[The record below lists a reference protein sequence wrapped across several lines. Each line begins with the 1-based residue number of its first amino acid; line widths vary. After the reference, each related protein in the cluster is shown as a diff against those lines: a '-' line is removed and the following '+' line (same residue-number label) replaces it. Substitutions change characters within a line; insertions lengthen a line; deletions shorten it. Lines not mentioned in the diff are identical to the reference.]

1 VGRALA
7 GFTLLL
13 LLVLASGPS
22 DAACDLVQIARV
34 PLELKNHL
42 FVVPVSL
49 SGHAIGMLLDTGAQ
63 KSMLG
68 EAAVQRLNLVRDSR
82 SLTSLMGLS
91 GTSAQPDARIDSMS
105 FGAVALS
112 LHRLAVISFGGKQPF
127 DGILGLDILRDYD
140 LDIDGPK
147 RVLTLYRI
155 RQCEPAPPP
164 WDEPAAPISGFSTRT
179 GWLKLPFKLNG
190 VEGTSFLDTG
200 ASNTMI
206 TPQMAQRLGLTDQ
219 DLENDRMIKLHVIAG
234 DDTPSHV
241 HWFDSLQIGPAVS
254 RHPYAYVLAKEP
266 HPLGG
271 EQNFG
276 DGVIGVDF
284 LGSQR
289 VWISVAT
296 GAFIWRGMAVAEL
309 RPAAIRQKLI

>member
-1 VGRALA
+1 MPRIVYRVRRGLV
-7 GFTLLL
+7 GFTALL
-13 LLVLASGPS
+13 LLVLASRPS
-22 DAACDLVQIARV
+22 GAACDLEQIARV

-49 SGHAIGMLLDTGAQ
+49 NGHAIDMLLDTGAQ

-68 EAAVQRLNLVRDSR
+68 EAAVQRLNLVRDPR

-91 GTSAQPDARIDSMS
+91 GTSAQPDVRIDSMS
-105 FGAVALS
+105 IGTEALS
-112 LHRLAVISFGGKQPF
+112 VDRLAVNSFGGKQPF
-127 DGILGLDILRDYD
+127 DGILGLDILQDYD

-147 RVLTLYRI
+147 RVMTLYRI
-155 RQCEPAPPP
+155 RRCDPAPPP
-164 WDEPAAPISGFSTRT
+164 WDEPAAPIAGFSSRT

-190 VEGTSFLDTG
+190 VEGTGFLHTG

-206 TPQMAQRLGLTDQ
+206 TPQMAQRVGLTDQ

-234 DDTPSHV
+234 NDTPSHV
-241 HWFDSLQIGPAVS
+241 HWFDTLQIGPAIS

-266 HPLGG
+266 SPLGG
-271 EQNFG
+271 DRNFG

-289 VWISVAT
+289 VWISAAT
-296 GAFIWRGMAVAEL
+296 GRLYLARNGGG
-309 RPAAIRQKLI
+309 

>member
-1 VGRALA
+1 MPPIAYRVGRPLA

-13 LLVLASGPS
+13 LVLASRPS
-22 DAACDLVQIARV
+22 GAACDLVQIARV

-42 FVVPVSL
+42 FIVPVTL
-49 SGHAIGMLLDTGAQ
+49 NGHAIGMLLDTGAQ

-68 EAAVQRLNLVRDSR
+68 EAAVQRLNLVRDPR

-91 GTSAQPDARIDSMS
+91 GSSAQPDARIDSMS
-105 FGAVALS
+105 IGAAALS
-112 LHRLAVISFGGKQPF
+112 LNRLAVNSFGGHQPF

-155 RQCEPAPPP
+155 RRCEPAAPP
-164 WDEPAAPISGFSTRT
+164 WDEPAAPIAGFSTRT

-190 VEGTSFLDTG
+190 VEGTGFLDTG

-219 DLENDRMIKLHVIAG
+219 ELENDPMIKLHVIAG

-241 HWFDSLQIGPAVS
+241 HWFDSLQIGPAIS
-254 RHPYAYVLAKEP
+254 RHPYAYVLAKTP
-266 HPLGG
+266 SPLGG
-271 EQNFG
+271 ERNFG
-276 DGVIGVDF
+276 EGVIGVDF
-284 LGSQR
+284 LGTQR
-289 VWISVAT
+289 IWISVGT
-296 GAFIWRGMAVAEL
+296 GRLYLAGNGGG
-309 RPAAIRQKLI
+309 

>member
-1 VGRALA
+1 MPPIAYRVRRALR
-7 GFTLLL
+7 GFTLVL
-13 LLVLASGPS
+13 LLVLAGRPS

-42 FVVPVSL
+42 FVAPVTL
-49 SGHAIGMLLDTGAQ
+49 NGHAIDMLLDTGAQ

-68 EAAVQRLNLVRDSR
+68 EAAVQRLNLVRDPR

-105 FGAVALS
+105 IGAAALS
-112 LHRLAVISFGGKQPF
+112 ADRLAVNSIGGNQPF

-155 RQCEPAPPP
+155 RRCVPAPPP
-164 WDEPAAPISGFSTRT
+164 WDEPATPIAGFSTRT

-190 VEGTSFLDTG
+190 VEGTGFLDTG

-219 DLENDRMIKLHVIAG
+219 DLEKDRMITLHVIAG

-241 HWFDSLQIGPAVS
+241 HWFDSLQIDPAVS
-254 RHPYAYVLAKEP
+254 RHPYAYVLAKQP
-266 HPLGG
+266 HSLGG
-271 EQNFG
+271 DRSFG
-276 DGVIGVDF
+276 DGVIGLDF

-289 VWISVAT
+289 VWISAAT
-296 GAFIWRGMAVAEL
+296 GRLYLARNGGG
-309 RPAAIRQKLI
+309 

>member
-1 VGRALA
+1 MPGIAYRVGRALV
-7 GFTLLL
+7 GFTLPL

-34 PLELKNHL
+34 SLGLKNHL
-42 FVVPVSL
+42 FVVPVTL
-49 SGHAIGMLLDTGAQ
+49 NGHAIGMLLDTGAQ
-63 KSMLG
+63 KSLLG

-91 GTSAQPDARIDSMS
+91 GSSAQPDARIDSMS
-105 FGAVALS
+105 IGAVALS
-112 LHRLAVISFGGKQPF
+112 VDRLAVSSLGGNQPF
-127 DGILGLDILRDYD
+127 DGILGLDILREYD
-140 LDIDGPK
+140 LDVDGPR

-155 RQCEPAPPP
+155 RRCEPVPPP
-164 WDEPAAPISGFSTRT
+164 WDDSAASIAGFSTRT

-190 VEGTSFLDTG
+190 VEGTGFLDTG

-234 DDTPSHV
+234 NDTPSHV
-241 HWFDSLQIGPAVS
+241 HWFYSLQIGPAVS

-266 HPLGG
+266 PPLGG
-271 EQNFG
+271 ERNFG

-296 GAFIWRGMAVAEL
+296 GRLYLARKDGG
-309 RPAAIRQKLI
+309 

>member
-1 VGRALA
+1 MPPIAYRVRRALA

-34 PLELKNHL
+34 PLELKNYL
-42 FVVPVSL
+42 FVVPVTL
-49 SGHAIGMLLDTGAQ
+49 NGHAIDMLLDTGAQ

-68 EAAVQRLNLVRDSR
+68 EAAAQRLNLVRDPR

-91 GTSAQPDARIDSMS
+91 GSSAQPDARIDSMS
-105 FGAVALS
+105 IGAVALS
-112 LHRLAVISFGGKQPF
+112 VGRLAVNSFGGHQPF

-155 RQCEPAPPP
+155 RRCEPAPPP
-164 WDEPAAPISGFSTRT
+164 WDEPAAPIAGFSTRT
-179 GWLKLPFKLNG
+179 GWLELPFKLNG
-190 VEGTSFLDTG
+190 VEGTGFLDTG

-234 DDTPSHV
+234 GDTPSHV
-241 HWFDSLQIGPAVS
+241 HWFDTLQIGPAVS
-254 RHPYAYVLAKEP
+254 RHPYAYVLTKEP

-271 EQNFG
+271 DRNFG
-276 DGVIGVDF
+276 DGVIGLDF

-289 VWISVAT
+289 VWISAGT
-296 GAFIWRGMAVAEL
+296 GRLYLARNGGG
-309 RPAAIRQKLI
+309 